1 MVLELKSMEEKNRMY
16 QNRTKT
22 PTIRNDEKM
31 KAFLA
36 EYEKLMGAN
45 KAQSGVTPTPG
56 EPTAWPKEQTDY
68 TDTKGMTDSQIQA

>member
-22 PTIRNDEKM
+22 PTIRNDEKK

-45 KAQSGVTPTPG
+45 KA
-56 EPTAWPKEQTDY
+56 
-68 TDTKGMTDSQIQA
+68 